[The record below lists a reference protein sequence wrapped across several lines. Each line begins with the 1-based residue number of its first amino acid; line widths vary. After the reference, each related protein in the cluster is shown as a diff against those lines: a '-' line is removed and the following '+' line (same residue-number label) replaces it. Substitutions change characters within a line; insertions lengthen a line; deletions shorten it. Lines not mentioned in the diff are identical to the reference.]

1 MRALFAAFTLCLI
14 ALPATAQWAHYPL
27 GNLPRRPDGAPD
39 LSAPAPR
46 TTDGRPDLSG
56 VWWVRHDGAEN
67 DDLGPSP
74 KYLSNLAADL
84 APHDVAMRPW
94 ADAFLK
100 EQSAQRGLNHPM
112 ASCLPPGIPLSY
124 TVPLPFKIVQ
134 TPSLVVMLYEAG
146 NTFRQVFTDGRGLA
160 KDPNPS
166 FYGYSVGRWDD
177 DAFVVESSGFNDR
190 TWLDGMGHPHTEALR
205 IIERYRRR
213 DAGHL
218 EIEITI
224 DDHLAYARPWTVK
237 IGAELLTGTEVMEYV
252 CVENEKSR
260 QHMPGRTEVRATP

>member
-14 ALPATAQWAHYPL
+14 ALPATAQWTDYPPDS
-27 GNLPRRPDGAPD
+27 LPRRPDGTPD
-39 LSAPAPR
+39 ISAPAPR

-67 DDLGPSP
+67 DNLSP
-74 KYLSNLAADL
+74 PPRYLSNLAADL
-84 APHDVAMRPW
+84 GPHGVTMRPW
-94 ADAFLK
+94 AEAFLK
-100 EQSAQRGLNHPM
+100 EQSSQRGLNHPM

-134 TPSLVVMLYEAG
+134 TPSLVVMLYEAA
-146 NTFRQVFTDGRGLA
+146 NTFRQVFTDGRSLA

-166 FYGYSVGRWDD
+166 FYGYSVGRWDG

-205 IIERYRRR
+205 MIERYRRR

-218 EIEITI
+218 EIEITV
-224 DDHLAYARPWTVK
+224 DDHLAYVRPWTV
-237 IGAELLTGTEVMEYV
+237 IIAAELLTGTDLMEYV

-260 QHMPGRTEVRATP
+260 QH